1 MREKKILALIPA
13 RLKSKRLPNKVILP
27 IGGMPIVMHVYNR
40 ALRSKRVNDVMIC
53 CDDKKIMNIV
63 KSYGAK
69 SIITS
74 KKHINGTER
83 ICEAFKKTKLK
94 YDLIV
99 DIQGDEPLINP
110 KHIDKVI
117 DFHFKNF
124 NADIVV
130 PNLLIKNKKNKNLVK
145 VVTNFDNDILYL
157 SRLEVPHGYISKND
171 KLLKHLSI
179 VSFKPKSLLK
189 FTKLK
194 KSKLEKLE
202 NIELLRAL
210 EYGMKLK
217 TFSLTGDSFS
227 VDVRK
232 DYQKAKKYIKKDKL
246 FKLYK

>member
-1 MREKKILALIPA
+1 MRKKKILALIPA

-27 IGGMPIVMHVYNR
+27 IGGMPIVMNVYNR

-83 ICEAFKKTKLK
+83 ICE
-94 YDLIV
+94 
-99 DIQGDEPLINP
+99 
-110 KHIDKVI
+110 KVI

-189 FTKLK
+189 FAKLK

-232 DYQKAKKYIKKDKL
+232 DYKKAKKYIKKDKL